1 LNYRS
6 KDKLNNKWKIILK
19 RESRVKG
26 LDLVTEIE
34 ITRTIETTTEALD
47 KTIGIKIVTTI
58 EEEKIGVMLET
69 TEIDATIGITIA
81 TRTEGTTITEEGV
94 IKADREMIN
103 KENLRDITTTNVELN
118 ILGMAMRT
126 LSFSHLMMT
135 LVKAR
140 LSTATREVETLSH
153 FYLNLLLFVLR

>member
-1 LNYRS
+1 
-6 KDKLNNKWKIILK
+6 
-19 RESRVKG
+19 
-26 LDLVTEIE
+26 
-34 ITRTIETTTEALD
+34 
-47 KTIGIKIVTTI
+47 
-58 EEEKIGVMLET
+58 
-69 TEIDATIGITIA
+69 
-81 TRTEGTTITEEGV
+81 
-94 IKADREMIN
+94 MIN

-118 ILGMAMRT
+118 TLGMAMRT